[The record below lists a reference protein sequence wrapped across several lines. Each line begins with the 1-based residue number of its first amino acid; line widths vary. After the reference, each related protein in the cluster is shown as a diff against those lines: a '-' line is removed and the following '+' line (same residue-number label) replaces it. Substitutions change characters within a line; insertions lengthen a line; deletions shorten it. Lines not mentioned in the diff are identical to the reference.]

1 MKKPL
6 HIDIETF
13 SDVDLA
19 GCGVYRYAESPA
31 FYIQLFSYSFGDE
44 PTKRLDLQQGD
55 VIPNKVI
62 RALRDPKRIKVA
74 HNAQFE
80 RVCIGFELDGK
91 PLDPTNWRCT
101 MVWGSCLGLPQSLDG
116 MGKALGLDVQKDK
129 EGKRLIQYFSK
140 PCKPTKA
147 NGMRT
152 QNLPEHA
159 PEDWEHYGKY
169 NEIDVDVEKGIAHDL
184 AEIYE
189 LPADEWRGYE
199 TDQRIADA
207 GTPVDVDFVKKAIK
221 LKDRLKARSSRKLK
235 KLTGVEGVTKV
246 AQIKAWAAEQ
256 GFPITSLDKQHCDD
270 YLNDPEL
277 HQDFPEVYRMIEL
290 YQEAGGSAVSKYD
303 KILAQLSPDGTIKG
317 QLKYCGAGATARW
330 AGKGVQLQNLP
341 RVYLKAD
348 KLAAARGI
356 VLTGKSKGLRKF
368 GNPVD
373 VLTQL
378 IRTSFKPADGFE
390 FGVSDYSAI
399 EARVVAWFAGE
410 SWVLKAFEDGEDIYV
425 ATASKMYHVTGD
437 EAQAMRQKGKQAT
450 LALGYQGGVN
460 ALIVMGALRAGIPEK
475 ELPDLVQLWRRANPH
490 IVNLWHTVDKAARM
504 AINHGGKKR
513 YVIADGKLVI
523 SYDGKHSVL
532 QVQLPS
538 GRKLNYYDCKMRDD
552 KISYL
557 KGVRGDGS
565 RFYAETYG
573 GKLVENLVQATSR
586 DLLLEALKRIEGA
599 GIQTVFHV
607 HDETINIVPKGTD
620 IELINE
626 LMTSPAPEWS
636 DGLPLDSE
644 GAVIQYY
651 RKV

>member
-19 GCGVYRYAESPA
+19 GCGVYRYAASPA
-31 FYIQLFSYSFGDE
+31 FYIQLFSYRFGDE
-44 PTKRLDLQQGD
+44 PVTRLDLQQGD
-55 VIPNKVI
+55 VIPRKVI

-74 HNAQFE
+74 HNAAFE
-80 RVCIGFELDGK
+80 RVCIGYELDGV

-147 NGMRT
+147 NGGRT

-159 PEDWEHYGKY
+159 PEDWEHYGRY
-169 NEIDVDVEKGIAHDL
+169 NEIDVEVETGISDKL
-184 AEIYE
+184 ESIYE

-199 TDQRIADA
+199 NDQRINDA
-207 GTPVDVDFVKKAIK
+207 GVPVDVPLVRQAIK
-221 LKDRLKARSSRKLK
+221 LKDKLKARSSRKLR
-235 KLTGVEGVTKV
+235 KLTGVESVTKV
-246 AQIKAWAAEQ
+246 TQLKSWAEAQGYPVK
-256 GFPITSLDKQHCDD
+256 SLDKQHCED
-270 YLNDPEL
+270 YLNDQEL
-277 HQDFPEVYRMIEL
+277 HLDFPEVYEMIRL
-290 YQEAGGSAVSKYD
+290 YQEAGGAAVAKYD
-303 KILAQLSPDGTIKG
+303 KIMSQLMPDGTIKG

-330 AGKGVQLQNLP
+330 AGKGVQVQNLP

-348 KLAAARGI
+348 KLDAAREI
-356 VLTGKSKGLRKF
+356 VKRGTSVGLKKF
-368 GNPVD
+368 GNPID
-373 VLTQL
+373 VITQL
-378 IRTSFKPADGFE
+378 VRTTLRPPEGFE

-450 LALGYQGGVN
+450 LALGYQGGAN
-460 ALIVMGALRAGIPEK
+460 ALIVMGALRAGIPEE
-475 ELPDLVQLWRRANPH
+475 ELPELVQLWRKANPN

-504 AINHGGKKR
+504 AINAGGTKR
-513 YVIADGKLVI
+513 YVLADGKLVI
-523 SYDGKHSVL
+523 SYKGEDNVL

-538 GRKLNYYDCKMRDD
+538 GRKLNYFDCKLRDN

-565 RFYAETYG
+565 RYYADTYG

-586 DLLLEALKRIEGA
+586 DLLLAALMRIEDA

-607 HDETINIVPKGTD
+607 HDETINLVPVGTD
-620 IELINE
+620 IEEINH
-626 LMTSPAPEWS
+626 LMTSPAPEWA

-644 GAVIQYY
+644 GAVIKYY

>member
-19 GCGVYRYAESPA
+19 GCGVYRYAASPA
-31 FYIQLFSYSFGDE
+31 FYIQLFSYRFGDE
-44 PTKRLDLQQGD
+44 PVTRLDLQQGD
-55 VIPNKVI
+55 VIPRKVL

-74 HNAQFE
+74 HNAAFE
-80 RVCIGFELDGK
+80 RVCIGYELDGR

-147 NGMRT
+147 NGGRT

-159 PEDWEHYGKY
+159 PEDWEHYGRY
-169 NEIDVDVEKGIAHDL
+169 NEIDVEVETGISDKL
-184 AEIYE
+184 ESIYE

-199 TDQRIADA
+199 NDQRINDA
-207 GTPVDVDFVKKAIK
+207 GVPVDVPLVRQAIK
-221 LKDRLKARSSRKLK
+221 LKDKLKARSSRKLR
-235 KLTGVEGVTKV
+235 KLTGVESVTKV
-246 AQIKAWAAEQ
+246 AQLKSWAEAQ
-256 GFPITSLDKQHCDD
+256 GYPVKSLDKQHCED
-270 YLNDPEL
+270 YLNDQEL
-277 HQDFPEVYRMIEL
+277 HLDFPEVYEMIRL
-290 YQEAGGSAVSKYD
+290 YQEAGGAAVAKYD
-303 KILAQLSPDGTIKG
+303 KIMSQLMPDGTIKG

-330 AGKGVQLQNLP
+330 AGKGVQVQNLP

-348 KLAAARGI
+348 KLDAAREI
-356 VLTGKSKGLRKF
+356 VKRGTSVGLKKF
-368 GNPVD
+368 GNPID
-373 VLTQL
+373 VITQL
-378 IRTSFKPADGFE
+378 VRTTLRPPEGFE

-425 ATASKMYHVTGD
+425 ATASKMYHVTGE
-437 EAQAMRQKGKQAT
+437 EALAMRQKGKQAT
-450 LALGYQGGVN
+450 LALGYQGGAN
-460 ALIVMGALRAGIPEK
+460 ALIVMGALRAGIPEE
-475 ELPDLVQLWRRANPH
+475 ELPELVQLWRKANPN

-504 AINHGGKKR
+504 AINAGGTKR
-513 YVIADGKLVI
+513 YVLADGKLVI
-523 SYDGKHSVL
+523 SYKGEDNVL

-538 GRKLNYYDCKMRDD
+538 GRKLNYFDCKLRDN

-565 RFYAETYG
+565 RYYADTYG

-586 DLLLEALKRIEGA
+586 DLLLAALMRIEDA

-607 HDETINIVPKGTD
+607 HDETINLVPVGTD
-620 IELINE
+620 IEEINR
-626 LMTSPAPEWS
+626 LMTSPAPEWA

-644 GAVIQYY
+644 GAVIKYY

>member
-19 GCGVYRYAESPA
+19 GCGVYRYAASPA
-31 FYIQLFSYSFGDE
+31 FYIQLFSYRFGNE
-44 PTKRLDLQQGD
+44 PVTRLDLQQGD
-55 VIPNKVI
+55 VIPRKVL

-80 RVCIGFELDGK
+80 RVCIGYELDGR

-116 MGKALGLDVQKDK
+116 MSKALGLDVEKDK

-147 NGMRT
+147 NGGRT

-159 PEDWEHYGKY
+159 PEDWELYGRY
-169 NEIDVDVEKGIAHDL
+169 NEIDVEVETGIADDL

-199 TDQRIADA
+199 NDQRINDA
-207 GTPVDVDFVKKAIK
+207 GVPVDVPFVRQAIK
-221 LKDRLKARSSRKLK
+221 LKDKLK
-235 KLTGVEGVTKV
+235 KRSSMKLRRLTGVESVTKV
-246 AQIKAWAAEQ
+246 QQLKAWAEAA
-256 GFPITSLDKQHCDD
+256 GFPVASLDKQHCED

-290 YQEAGGSAVSKYD
+290 YQEAGGAAVAKYD
-303 KILAQLSPDGTIKG
+303 KIMAQLMPDGTIKG
-317 QLKYCGAGATARW
+317 QLRFCGAGATARW
-330 AGKGVQLQNLP
+330 AGKGVQVQNLP

-348 KLAAARGI
+348 KLEAARQI
-356 VLTGKSKGLRKF
+356 VARGKTVGLKKY
-368 GNPVD
+368 GNPID
-373 VLTQL
+373 VITQL
-378 IRTSFKPADGFE
+378 VRTSLKPPTGYA

-425 ATASKMYHVTGD
+425 ATASKMYHVTGE
-437 EAQAMRQKGKQAT
+437 EALAMRQKGKQAT

-460 ALIVMGALRAGIPEK
+460 ALIVMGALRAGIPES
-475 ELPDLVQLWRRANPH
+475 ELPDLVQLWRRANPN
-490 IVNLWHTVDKAARM
+490 IVNLWHTVDKAARL
-504 AINHGGKKR
+504 AITNDGKKR
-513 YVIADGKLVI
+513 YVIADGKI
-523 SYDGKHSVL
+523 IITYNGDKNVL

-538 GRKLNYYDCKMRDD
+538 GRKLNYFDCKLRDG

-557 KGVRGDGS
+557 KGVRGNGS
-565 RFYAETYG
+565 RYYADTYG
-573 GKLVENLVQATSR
+573 GKLTENIVQATSR
-586 DLLLEALKRIEGA
+586 DLLLAALMRIEDA

-607 HDETINIVPKGTD
+607 HDETINIVPEGTK
-620 IELINE
+620 IEEINK
-626 LMTSPAPEWS
+626 LMTSPAPEWA

-644 GAVIQYY
+644 GDIITYY

>member
-6 HIDIETF
+6 HIDIETY

-19 GCGVYRYAESPA
+19 GCGVYRYAASPA
-31 FYIQLFSYSFGDE
+31 FYIQLFSYRFGDE
-44 PTKRLDLQQGD
+44 PVTRLDLQQGD
-55 VIPNKVI
+55 VIPRKVL

-74 HNAQFE
+74 HNAAFE
-80 RVCIGFELDGK
+80 RVCIGYELDGR

-147 NGMRT
+147 NGGRT

-159 PEDWEHYGKY
+159 PEDWEHYGRY
-169 NEIDVDVEKGIAHDL
+169 NEIDVEVETGISDKL
-184 AEIYE
+184 ESIYE

-199 TDQRIADA
+199 NDQRINDA
-207 GTPVDVDFVKKAIK
+207 GVPVDVPLVRQAIK
-221 LKDRLKARSSRKLK
+221 LKDKLKARSSRKLR
-235 KLTGVEGVTKV
+235 KLTGVESVTQT
-246 AQIKAWAAEQ
+246 ARLKAWASEQ
-256 GFPITSLDKQHCDD
+256 GFPIKSLDKEHCED
-270 YLNDPEL
+270 YLNDREL
-277 HQDFPEVYRMIEL
+277 HEDFPEVYEMIRL
-290 YQEAGGSAVSKYD
+290 YQEAGGAAVAKYD
-303 KILAQLSPDGTIKG
+303 KIMSQLMPDGTIKG
-317 QLKYCGAGATARW
+317 QLRFCGAGATARW
-330 AGKGVQLQNLP
+330 AGKGVQVQNLP

-348 KLAAARGI
+348 KLDAAREI
-356 VLTGKSKGLRKF
+356 VKRGTSVGLKKF
-368 GNPVD
+368 GNPID
-373 VLTQL
+373 VITQL
-378 IRTSFKPADGFE
+378 VRTTLRPPEGFE

-425 ATASKMYHVTGD
+425 ATASKMYHVTGE
-437 EAQAMRQKGKQAT
+437 EALAMRQKGKQAT
-450 LALGYQGGVN
+450 LALGYQGGAN
-460 ALIVMGALRAGIPEK
+460 ALIVMGALRAGIPED
-475 ELPDLVQLWRRANPH
+475 ELPELVQLWRRANPN

-504 AINHGGKKR
+504 AINAGGTKR
-513 YVIADGKLVI
+513 YVLADGKLVI
-523 SYDGKHSVL
+523 SYKGEDNVL

-538 GRKLNYYDCKMRDD
+538 GRKLNYFDCKLRDN

-565 RFYAETYG
+565 RYYADTYG

-586 DLLLEALKRIEGA
+586 DLLLAALMRIEDA

-607 HDETINIVPKGTD
+607 HDETINLVPVGTD
-620 IELINE
+620 IEEINR
-626 LMTSPAPEWS
+626 LMTSPAPEWA

-644 GAVIQYY
+644 GAVIKYY

>member
-19 GCGVYRYAESPA
+19 GCGVYRYAASPA
-31 FYIQLFSYSFGDE
+31 FYIQLFSYRFGDE
-44 PTKRLDLQQGD
+44 PVTRLDLQQGD
-55 VIPNKVI
+55 VIPSKVL

-80 RVCIGFELDGK
+80 RVCIGYELDGR

-147 NGMRT
+147 NGGRT

-169 NEIDVDVEKGIAHDL
+169 NEIDVEVETGISDKL
-184 AEIYE
+184 AAIYE

-199 TDQRIADA
+199 NDQRINDA
-207 GTPVDVDFVKKAIK
+207 GVPVDVPFVRQAIK
-221 LKDRLKARSSRKLK
+221 LKDKLK
-235 KLTGVEGVTKV
+235 KRSSMKLRRLTGVESVTKV
-246 AQIKAWAAEQ
+246 QQLKAWAAAQ
-256 GFPITSLDKQHCDD
+256 GYPVESLDKQHCED

-290 YQEAGGSAVSKYD
+290 YQEAGGAAVAKYD
-303 KILAQLSPDGTIKG
+303 KIMAQLMPDGTIKG
-317 QLKYCGAGATARW
+317 QLRFCGAGATARW
-330 AGKGVQLQNLP
+330 AGKGVQVQNLP

-348 KLAAARGI
+348 KLEAARQI
-356 VLTGKSKGLRKF
+356 VAKGKTVGLKKF
-368 GNPVD
+368 GNPID
-373 VLTQL
+373 VITQL
-378 IRTSFKPADGFE
+378 VRTSLKPPTDYE

-425 ATASKMYHVTGD
+425 ATASKMYHVTGE
-437 EAQAMRQKGKQAT
+437 EAEAMRQKGKQAT
-450 LALGYQGGVN
+450 LALGYQGGAN
-460 ALIVMGALRAGIPEK
+460 ALIVMGALRAGIPEE
-475 ELPDLVQLWRRANPH
+475 ELPELVQLWRKANPN

-504 AINHGGKKR
+504 AINNGGAKR
-513 YVIADGKLVI
+513 YVLADGKLVI
-523 SYDGKHSVL
+523 SYKGDEHVL

-538 GRKLNYYDCKMRDD
+538 GRKLNYFDCKIRDN

-565 RFYAETYG
+565 RFYADTYG
-573 GKLVENLVQATSR
+573 GKLTENLVQATSR
-586 DLLLEALKRIEGA
+586 DLLLAALMRIEAA

-607 HDETINIVPKGTD
+607 HDETINIVPEGTK
-620 IELINE
+620 IEEINN
-626 LMTSPAPEWS
+626 LMTSPAPEWA

-644 GAVIQYY
+644 GDVIKYY

>member
-19 GCGVYRYAESPA
+19 GCGVYRYAASPA
-31 FYIQLFSYSFGDE
+31 FYIQLFSYRFGDE
-44 PTKRLDLQQGD
+44 PVTRLDLQQGD
-55 VIPNKVI
+55 IIPRKVL

-74 HNAQFE
+74 HNAAFE
-80 RVCIGFELDGK
+80 RVCIGYELDGV

-147 NGMRT
+147 NGGRT

-159 PEDWEHYGKY
+159 PEDWEHYGRY
-169 NEIDVDVEKGIAHDL
+169 NEIDVEVETGISDKLEA
-184 AEIYE
+184 IYE
-189 LPADEWRGYE
+189 MPADEWRGYE
-199 TDQRIADA
+199 NDQRINDA
-207 GTPVDVDFVKKAIK
+207 GVPVDVPLVRQAIK
-221 LKDRLKARSSRKLK
+221 LKDKLKARSSRKLR
-235 KLTGVEGVTKV
+235 KLTGVESVTKV
-246 AQIKAWAAEQ
+246 AQLKSWAEAQ
-256 GFPITSLDKQHCDD
+256 GYPVKSLDKQHCED
-270 YLNDPEL
+270 YLNDREL
-277 HQDFPEVYRMIEL
+277 HEDFPEVYEMIRL
-290 YQEAGGSAVSKYD
+290 YQEAGGAAVAKYD
-303 KILAQLSPDGTIKG
+303 KIMSQLMPDGTIKG
-317 QLKYCGAGATARW
+317 QLRFCGAGATARW
-330 AGKGVQLQNLP
+330 AGKGVQVQNLP
-341 RVYLKAD
+341 RVNLKAD
-348 KLAAARGI
+348 KLDAAREI
-356 VLTGKSKGLRKF
+356 VKRGTSVGLKKF
-368 GNPVD
+368 GNPID
-373 VLTQL
+373 VITQL
-378 IRTSFKPADGFE
+378 VRTTLRPPEGFE

-450 LALGYQGGVN
+450 LALGYQGGAN
-460 ALIVMGALRAGIPEK
+460 ALIVMGALRAGIPEE
-475 ELPDLVQLWRRANPH
+475 ELPELVQLWRKANPN

-504 AINHGGKKR
+504 AINAGGTKR
-513 YVIADGKLVI
+513 YVLADGKLVI
-523 SYDGKHSVL
+523 SYKGEDNVL

-538 GRKLNYYDCKMRDD
+538 GRKLNYFDCKLRDN

-565 RFYAETYG
+565 RYYADTYG

-586 DLLLEALKRIEGA
+586 DLLLAALMRIEDA

-607 HDETINIVPKGTD
+607 HDETINLVPVGTD
-620 IELINE
+620 IEEINS
-626 LMTSPAPEWS
+626 LMTSPAPEWA

-644 GAVIQYY
+644 GAVIKYY